1 MIGLYQEASMVL
13 ITFDAA
19 FVWGQK
25 RTKLVL
31 FKGGMINVPGCSK
44 SLV

>member
-19 FVWGQK
+19 FVWGPT

-31 FKGGMINVPGCSK
+31 FTRRDAECTWMQ
-44 SLV
+44 